1 MLPLPAGGGK
11 GRKQLP
17 GEGIGGARGLALK
30 RKAAKEKEKAPG
42 GKRRR
47 DESGNAEVP
56 APLRRPS
63 TRSYARDQCTQQDP
77 AFRQPA
83 IAQWPFREH
92 STTAGSKL

>member
-30 RKAAKEKEKAPG
+30 RKAAKEKEKARG

-63 TRSYARDQCTQQDP
+63 TRSYARAHTHAINAPSRTQ
-77 AFRQPA
+77 
-83 IAQWPFREH
+83 H
-92 STTAGSKL
+92 SDSQQ